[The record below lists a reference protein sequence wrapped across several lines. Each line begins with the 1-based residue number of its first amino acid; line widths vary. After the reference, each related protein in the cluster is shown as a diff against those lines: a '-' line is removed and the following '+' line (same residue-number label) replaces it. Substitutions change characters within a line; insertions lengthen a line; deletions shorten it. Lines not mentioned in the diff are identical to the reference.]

1 MNRLFIIVILMSCM
15 FFVSTSFA
23 QQVVTCPPNQPCPT
37 PQNIIKERVPLKII
51 DSRTPTGNLNALI
64 IFLADQLERNL
75 DLKYIQNPVVVTS
88 FPNLNK
94 MKETSNL
101 GRLISESLM
110 HELQVRRWSV
120 IDVRLAKDIIIN
132 EEGEFSI
139 SRDIKKLRD
148 SYHISG
154 VVTGTYSFT
163 NDSIVVNARAIDI
176 ETGVIKSSGQIA
188 IPISGIESLLFS
200 SQALHIMKI
209 SGVNP
214 EPSMKKD

>member
-1 MNRLFIIVILMSCM
+1 MKMRCLILCVIISIFV
-15 FFVSTSFA
+15 VSTTFA
-23 QQVVTCPPNQPCPT
+23 QQVITCTPNQPCPT
-37 PQNIIKERVPLKII
+37 PQILKERLPIRII
-51 DSRTPTGNLNALI
+51 DSKTATGNLNSLI
-64 IFLADQLERNL
+64 IFLADQLERNI
-75 DLKYIQNPVVVTS
+75 DIKYIQNPVVVTS

-148 SYHISG
+148 SYNISG

-163 NDSIVVNARAIDI
+163 NDSIIVNARAIDI

-188 IPISGIESLLFS
+188 IPINGIESLLFS
-200 SQALHIMKI
+200 SQATQVMKI
-209 SGVNP
+209 SGTSP
-214 EPSMKKD
+214 EQPTKKD